1 MIAKEAKIF
10 NLRFV
15 PGYGIIRCRI
25 RCTKVTNAMA
35 NRDQTRYYIY
45 IARTHVLLFL
55 VESVEVGIA
64 VAGPLGAFHHVKLV
78 EWELH
83 TGRKTLNTRLQIT

>member
-1 MIAKEAKIF
+1 
-10 NLRFV
+10 
-15 PGYGIIRCRI
+15 
-25 RCTKVTNAMA
+25 MA
-35 NRDQTRYYIY
+35 DRDGTQKKNYFLEQEHTCFC
-45 IARTHVLLFL
+45 FL

-64 VAGPLGAFHHVKLV
+64 VAGPFGAFHHVKLV

>member
-1 MIAKEAKIF
+1 MKIL
-10 NLRFV
+10 NADSDPPKSLMRRRI
-15 PGYGIIRCRI
+15 GIKHGRKIIFLELENTCF
-25 RCTKVTNAMA
+25 C
-35 NRDQTRYYIY
+35 
-45 IARTHVLLFL
+45 FL

-83 TGRKTLNTRLQIT
+83 TGR